1 MDANIEKKALSIVR
15 RSGKSIIGSIDSE
28 GFPNVKA
35 MLMPR
40 RHDGLRVFYF
50 TTNTSS
56 MRVKQYR
63 DNPKA
68 AVYFFNRFSYRGLL
82 LKGAM
87 EVREDQETKN
97 EIWRLGDRI
106 YYPKGVTDS
115 DYCVLKFT
123 AEEGRIYEKQSSA
136 SFKIN

>member
-1 MDANIEKKALSIVR
+1 MDGNLERKALSIVR
-15 RSGKSIIGSIDSE
+15 RSGKSIIGSVDGE

-40 RHDGLRVFYF
+40 RHEGLRVFYF

-63 DNPKA
+63 ENPKA

-82 LKGAM
+82 LKGSV
-87 EVREDQETKN
+87 EVREDQETKDD
-97 EIWRLGDRI
+97 IWRLGDRI
-106 YYPKGVTDS
+106 YYPKGVTDP
-115 DYCVLKFT
+115 DYCVLKFI
-123 AEEGRIYEKQSSA
+123 AVEGRVYEGQSSA
-136 SFKIN
+136 SFEID

>member
-1 MDANIEKKALSIVR
+1 MDSKLEGKALSIIR
-15 RSGKSIIGSIDSE
+15 RSGKAIIGSVDGE

-40 RHDGLRVFYF
+40 RNEGLHFFYF

-68 AVYFFNRFSYRGLL
+68 ALYFFNRFSYRGLL
-82 LKGAM
+82 LKGVM

-106 YYPKGVTDS
+106 YYSKGVTDP

-123 AEEGRIYEKQSSA
+123 AKEGRVYENQSSA
-136 SFKIN
+136 SFPID